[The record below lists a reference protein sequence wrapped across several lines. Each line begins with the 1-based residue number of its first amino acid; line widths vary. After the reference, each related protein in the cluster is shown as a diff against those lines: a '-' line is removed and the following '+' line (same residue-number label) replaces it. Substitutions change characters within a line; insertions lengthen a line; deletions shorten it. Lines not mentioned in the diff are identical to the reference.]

1 MCRSGLICPVWGQAK
16 FSRGWGIKPVRPPSI
31 PIRHYQLVEVNG
43 SRESVISRHM
53 TRFEATRAKQRIEG
67 TVTGRLIIRVRWS

>member
-1 MCRSGLICPVWGQAK
+1 M
-16 FSRGWGIKPVRPPSI
+16 RPPSI

-53 TRFEATRAKQRIEG
+53 TRFEATRAKKRLEG